1 MIECIS
7 NGLSTTNGDFPQ
19 NGCTVSEL
27 VAGTNPLGGFFKIC
41 LDTRSLLN
49 DVISVLSDSCTD
61 YIRHNAVAS
70 AEDSENDGSSM
81 EEKLEKL
88 ENIGDALVTR
98 VIVDYNNGGYIW
110 TVRFLHDVDGPCQQ
124 RDDFNFLCNS
134 PGNIPK
140 LCHQNGSTSCDVSLL
155 LGTCD
160 RPGLCSKLTV
170 IDESDYMN
178 DIRPSGSNTIQ
189 LVLVKDYHYNG

>member
-1 MIECIS
+1 MIWS
-7 NGLSTTNGDFPQ
+7 WDPK
-19 NGCTVSEL
+19 
-27 VAGTNPLGGFFKIC
+27 LG
-41 LDTRSLLN
+41 R
-49 DVISVLSDSCTD
+49 
-61 YIRHNAVAS
+61 
-70 AEDSENDGSSM
+70 
-81 EEKLEKL
+81 
-88 ENIGDALVTR
+88 VTR
-98 VIVDYNNGGYIW
+98 ALIVDYNNGGYIW
-110 TVRFLHDVDGPCQQ
+110 TVRFLHDVDGPRQQ

-140 LCHQNGSTSCDVSLL
+140 LCHQNESTSCDVSLL

-189 LVLVKDYHYNG
+189 LVLVKDYHYNGWSDGWVVDINGKIMKYKLSIGGIETNCISHNASAE

>member
-1 MIECIS
+1 
-7 NGLSTTNGDFPQ
+7 
-19 NGCTVSEL
+19 
-27 VAGTNPLGGFFKIC
+27 
-41 LDTRSLLN
+41 
-49 DVISVLSDSCTD
+49 
-61 YIRHNAVAS
+61 
-70 AEDSENDGSSM
+70 M

-88 ENIGDALVTR
+88 ENIGDVLVTR
-98 VIVDYNNGGYIW
+98 GIIDYNNGGYTW
-110 TVRFLHDVDGPCQQ
+110 TVRFLHDADGPCQQ

-170 IDESDYMN
+170 LDESDYMN

-189 LVLVKDYHYNG
+189 LVLVKYYHYNGWSDGSVVNINGKIMEYKLSIGGIETNCIFHNASAEELQLKIQNDLNNIDGGTLHVHRARSEVDATISFW